1 MTSRIFSIATV
12 LFAVIASG
20 TPAVAQSGARIPWV
34 ALLSP
39 TTPTGAK
46 AYVEG
51 FRQGM
56 RELGYVEGTTFV
68 LELRHADGRV
78 ERLGELARE
87 LVTLKPDVIVTSTDI
102 GVAAVKRETR
112 TIPIVM
118 TFSSDPVGT
127 GFVASLAHP
136 GGNVTG
142 LSNVSSELSGK
153 RLELLREAMPGLARL
168 AVLWNPDVRGA
179 VFDYKETEAAAR
191 ALRLEL
197 HSFETAVEADFDRAL
212 SGVVSRRA
220 QALILLPG
228 NAFMI
233 AKRTELAS
241 FAQKNRLP
249 TMAPARE
256 YVDAGALMSY
266 GPSIAGMYRRSAT
279 YVDKL
284 LKGAKPGDLPVEQP
298 SKFEL
303 VINLKTAKAIGLSI
317 PPSIARRADQMI
329 Q

>member
-1 MTSRIFSIATV
+1 MTPRIFSIATL
-12 LFAVIASG
+12 LFAAIAAA
-20 TPAVAQSGARIPWV
+20 TPAAAQSGARIPRV

-39 TTPTGAK
+39 TTSVAAR

-56 RELGYVEGTTFV
+56 RELGYSEGTTFV
-68 LELRHADGRV
+68 LELRYADGKA
-78 ERLGELARE
+78 ERFGELARE
-87 LVTLKPDVIVTSTDI
+87 LVGLKPDVIVTATDV
-102 GVAAVKRETR
+102 GVTAVKRETR

-118 TFSSDPVGT
+118 TFSADPVGT

-136 GGNVTG
+136 GGNITG
-142 LSNVSSELSGK
+142 LSNVSAQLSGK
-153 RLELLREAMPGLARL
+153 RLELLREAMPGLARV
-168 AVLWNPDVRGA
+168 AVVWNPDVRGA
-179 VFDYKETEAAAR
+179 VFDYKETETAAR

-197 HSFETAVEADFDRAL
+197 HSFETATEGDFDRAL
-212 SGVVSRRA
+212 SGVVSQRA
-220 QALILLPG
+220 QALILLPA
-228 NAFMI
+228 NAVTVT
-233 AKRTELAS
+233 KRTELAS

-249 TMAPARE
+249 TMTTARE

-279 YVDKL
+279 YVDKI

-298 SKFEL
+298 TKFEL
-303 VINLKTAKAIGLSI
+303 VINLRTAKAIGFTVPQSLV
-317 PPSIARRADQMI
+317 RRADQLI